1 MAFTPKQ
8 SVWCVLRNKK
18 GEYLLLKRAKSQNNG
33 GQWNFP
39 GGGVEPGEDI
49 LSAGAREY
57 HEEAGYLI
65 KNWKKMHT
73 VNNKE
78 KSMAFIRPVDSIEP
92 DVHINSES
100 SKYGWFSLKE
110 IRQKHLHYPTLQF
123 LKHAANKDHLEY
135 RKRLV
140 QGQLFLD
147 VTASLGEDVIAC
159 AKICLPSRKLHNLH
173 VEPMYRGLGYGD
185 AMMDYVM
192 ALDSHPLQ
200 LTANPSANS
209 GLGIRELVAWYRK
222 FGFMETVALA
232 SNIKSGPIPMRLK
245 QSGVK

>member
-1 MAFTPKQ
+1 MASNPKQ

-18 GEYLLLKRAKSQNNG
+18 GEYLLLKRARGQNNG

-39 GGGVEPGEDI
+39 GGGVEHGEDRRA
-49 LSAGAREY
+49 AGAREF

-65 KNWKKMHT
+65 KDWKIMHT

-78 KSMAFIRPVDSIEP
+78 RSMTYIHPASYVEP
-92 DVHINSES
+92 DIHINSES

-110 IRQKHLHYPTLQF
+110 IRDKNLHYPTLQF
-123 LKHAANKDHLEY
+123 FKHASNKDHLEY

-140 QGQLFLD
+140 QGNLFMD
-147 VTASLGEDVIAC
+147 ITASLGDEVIAC

-185 AMMDYVM
+185 HIMNYVM
-192 ALDSHPLQ
+192 ALDTHPIQ

-209 GLGIRELVAWYRK
+209 GLEIRELVAWYRK

-245 QSGVK
+245 KNQE